1 MTLRRWLALSGVGAA
16 VLFAA
21 SFLSA
26 GGSPNDDAHAANVV
40 KYFQDHRVGTQVF
53 NLLGVIAAVLLVL
66 FAVRLREFLRD
77 DGSDGALLPNAAFAG
92 AVILAAGAMM
102 DSAITFGLVRA
113 ARVNFAGP
121 AQTLNV
127 LSNDDFYIISGG
139 VALLLLAAGIATVRK
154 PALPR
159 WLGWTAIVIGIV
171 SLAGPLGFIG
181 ALLAIIWL
189 LVVAVLIFR
198 RDRVPAG
205 ARAGT

>member
-1 MTLRRWLALSGVGAA
+1 

-139 VALLLLAAGIATVRK
+139 VALLLLAAGIATVRN